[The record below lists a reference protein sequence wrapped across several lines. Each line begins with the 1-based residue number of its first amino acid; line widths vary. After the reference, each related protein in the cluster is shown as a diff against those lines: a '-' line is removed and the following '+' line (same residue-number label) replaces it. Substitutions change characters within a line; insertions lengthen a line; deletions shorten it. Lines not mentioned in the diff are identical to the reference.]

1 MSIFWTDR
9 RPWPRSLHMRVTA
22 EIEKLADGALEGRA
36 ADVLAGTPYR
46 CIEQIGSGGMA
57 EVFIVEHRQLGKRS
71 AIKLLRSQLA
81 HDRTLVDRL
90 RVEYQAL
97 GRLNCPNIVATEGVG
112 TTTDGRPYIVMEYV
126 EGHTLEAELSA
137 AGPLSV
143 LETLQIAGFVL
154 CALSEAHAIGIVH
167 RDLKPSNVMV
177 KRKPGGELQVKVLD
191 FGVARILPE
200 MSTFAPRPLES
211 PTADGVVVGTPRYV
225 SPEGALGQKV
235 DHRADLYGVG
245 ILLYLMLTG
254 RGPFDHISRD
264 SGVLAA
270 HALKEPKAPSSLTA
284 NPIPPELDA
293 IVLKALSKHPDDR
306 FSSAQEFLDV
316 LLPIW
321 NGATCPSHLRDT
333 GVASRELLKLH
344 GLSALAEP
352 QRDAPSVAWIP
363 FVIGFLVFGLLTAGT
378 IAALMGRP

>member
-1 MSIFWTDR
+1 M
-9 RPWPRSLHMRVTA
+9 TA
-22 EIEKLADGALEGRA
+22 EIEELADGTLEGRA
-36 ADVLAGTPYR
+36 ADVFAGTPYR

-137 AGPLSV
+137 AEPPSV

-200 MSTFAPRPLES
+200 MSTFAPRPVEI

-235 DHRADLYGVG
+235 DQRADLYGVG

-254 RGPFDHISRD
+254 RGPFDHIDRD
-264 SGVLAA
+264 TGVLKA
-270 HALKEPKAPSSLTA
+270 HILEEPRPPSDVA
-284 NPIPPELDA
+284 RNPIPPELDA
-293 IVLKALSKHPDDR
+293 IVLKALAKNPDDR
-306 FSSAQEFLDV
+306 FCSAQEFLDA

-344 GLSALAEP
+344 GL
-352 QRDAPSVAWIP
+352 
-363 FVIGFLVFGLLTAGT
+363 
-378 IAALMGRP
+378 